1 MRNDGAGHFWTL
13 KWDNGKIKWVFPN
26 QTTWAHEILVFILVL
41 SSDNEPQRVNSC
53 LLVLLLS
60 FRRFIA
66 RRGKGVCK
74 YLRPLD
80 HVSLANVSLNYL
92 TLLSDIRPVRKK
104 LARAQSNTCARA
116 LAQKPPT
123 AITKDNALSTRR
135 ELVGERFNLLLFW
148 FDIRTTLFIPFFFSR
163 QTTPAK
169 ESRQEREKKTV
180 FKVMARQFRL
190 PGQERIQPPLSLCSS
205 ITLYGRQRQ
214 EDAIMGLSQP
224 RVAHK
229 LLLGYFGS
237 LLVIVYS

>member
-1 MRNDGAGHFWTL
+1 M
-13 KWDNGKIKWVFPN
+13 
-26 QTTWAHEILVFILVL
+26 FILVL

-104 LARAQSNTCARA
+104 LARAQIEHLRARA

-135 ELVGERFNLLLFW
+135 ELVGERFNLLLF
-148 FDIRTTLFIPFFFSR
+148 
-163 QTTPAK
+163 
-169 ESRQEREKKTV
+169 
-180 FKVMARQFRL
+180 
-190 PGQERIQPPLSLCSS
+190 
-205 ITLYGRQRQ
+205 
-214 EDAIMGLSQP
+214 
-224 RVAHK
+224 
-229 LLLGYFGS
+229 
-237 LLVIVYS
+237 